1 MQVKS
6 EIKDSFSV
14 AMVSYATYLVYK
26 SEKIK
31 KMLEVGADTLKYK
44 SWNVT
49 LYRDDVYCCRT
60 LSQLDLKAGSSSL
73 VALGSSVR
81 RKTMERLAASSSQA
95 QAGHQDEERLVNGDT
110 ADIFQPC

>member
-44 SWNVT
+44 CWNVP
-49 LYRDDVYCCRT
+49 L
-60 LSQLDLKAGSSSL
+60 
-73 VALGSSVR
+73 
-81 RKTMERLAASSSQA
+81 
-95 QAGHQDEERLVNGDT
+95 
-110 ADIFQPC
+110 